1 MFLSFS
7 QNETFMRLRHLLFF
21 LLFCLPVANG
31 LAQKAPRLVIQIHG
45 MRDSA
50 CVIGH
55 YLGNNQFV
63 PKDTAR
69 FDGNGR
75 AIFLNPQRWPGGV
88 YIASFMNRH
97 VDFLLDGKEVSF
109 SLVTDTASPVLS
121 MKVTGSKENQILYD
135 YQRFFVKKGIQAD
148 SLKQEVDY
156 ASGDSAKTALLQQ
169 ELTLINREV
178 SAFRAVMK
186 ERYKGS
192 FAVKVFEFAQEPDF
206 PPTPLLP
213 SGVPDTL
220 FRYHYY
226 RTHYFDNMDFSD
238 GRLVR
243 TPVFYTKI
251 ANWYNSVL
259 PQVPDTIIAST
270 EDLLSRSTSEEIT
283 KHIINYVTSTYE
295 TSPIMGMDA
304 VFIHMVDTY
313 FLTGKAP
320 WINQMVLQRIQ
331 ERADIL
337 RPLLLGKDF
346 PDLALP
352 DPTNTVRRLRDV
364 AAPFTVVFFWD
375 PECAL
380 CQKEIPRLR
389 DVAFADKDL
398 GLQVY
403 AVSIER
409 SEEKWRSA
417 IQEKGMVD
425 WINVFDPKYT
435 VEFRRQFD
443 IYSTPVI
450 YVLDKDKKII
460 AKRLGATK
468 LSEFLKNWTS
478 TQAGK

>member
-1 MFLSFS
+1 
-7 QNETFMRLRHLLFF
+7 MRFRHILPILLF
-21 LLFCLPVANG
+21 LLPAANG
-31 LAQKAPRLVIQIHG
+31 LAQKAPSLVIQIHG

-69 FDGNGR
+69 FDRNGR

-97 VDFLLDGKEVSF
+97 VDFLLDGKESSF
-109 SLVTDTASPVLS
+109 ALVTDTSSPVLS

-156 ASGDSAKTALLQQ
+156 ASGDSTKTAQLQQ

-178 SAFRAVMK
+178 SAFRSVMK

-192 FAVKVFEFAQEPDF
+192 FAVKVFEFAQDPEF

-220 FRYHYY
+220 FRYHYF

-259 PQVPDTIIAST
+259 PQVPDTIITST
-270 EDLLSRSTSEEIT
+270 EDLLSRSTNEEIT

-304 VFIHMVDTY
+304 VFIHMVDKY
-313 FLTGKAP
+313 FLTGKVP
-320 WINQMVLQRIQ
+320 WVNQMVLSRIQ

-337 RPLLLGKDF
+337 RPLLLGKVF
-346 PDLALP
+346 PDIVLP
-352 DPTNTVRRLRDV
+352 DVTNTERGLHAVQ
-364 AAPFTVVFFWD
+364 APFTVVFFWD
-375 PECAL
+375 PECSL
-380 CQKEIPRLR
+380 CQKEIPRVR
-389 DVAFADKDL
+389 DFAFAEKEH
-398 GLQVY
+398 GVQIFS
-403 AVSIER
+403 VSIER

-417 IQEKGMVD
+417 IQEKGMME
-425 WINVFDPKYT
+425 WLNVFDAKYRYDW
-435 VEFRRQFD
+435 RRQFD

-450 YVLDKDKKII
+450 YLLDKDKKII
-460 AKRLGATK
+460 AKRLSATK
-468 LSEFLKNWTS
+468 LSEFLNNWLS
-478 TQAGK
+478 SQAGK